1 MNYKRKLKK
10 ELLKIEIPEIS
21 TVLPNTSTNTTIQK
35 KRGFKKFITA
45 PITLVILC
53 LSVICCA
60 AITIPI
66 VSHYMNA
73 KVISENN
80 LRLTSVP
87 DGYVGIYSAE
97 DLNNMRH
104 SPNDN
109 YILMNDIVFEEKDFL
124 EGGAFESGWSPI
136 GSEYGGES
144 FSGIFNGNGYVIK
157 NLVIENISDLEKPM
171 IGLFGETNGFFIN
184 VGLENCKIAPKLTT
198 EKNFE
203 ERYICVGTLAAK
215 ATFIGACYTKSCE
228 VSISLDNFILNKGN
242 APEAP
247 KLCVGGLSGISNYID
262 SCISFTDISVN
273 GGYGFDVSAG
283 ICSGESFS
291 AVTSISGG
299 DINIVG
305 DNYASVATHKT
316 AVTESVAAIP
326 VLLDDQAMTKVRAKL
341 KEHYGEN
348 NFYVNEFLAFFNRI
362 EPSSNTPEAIVFD
375 KYIEANNTF
384 GYYETDEKY
393 SPNHIYIF
401 NNAATTNRV
410 ENMSST
416 LIEAF
421 GGYDSFSAF
430 CAENRIKCGMIDCY
444 SFEKY
449 EQIDPT
455 VLKNFD
461 LQKIFTLK
469 NGELN
474 LKIFVG
480 E

>member
-21 TVLPNTSTNTTIQK
+21 TVLPNTSADTTIPK
-35 KRGFKKFITA
+35 NRGFKKFITA

-60 AITIPI
+60 AVTIPI

-104 SPNDN
+104 SPHNN

-124 EGGAFESGWSPI
+124 KGGAFENGWTPI

-157 NLVIENISDLEKPM
+157 NLVIENVSDLEKPM

-184 VGLENCKIAPKLTT
+184 TGLENCKIAPKLTN
-198 EKNFE
+198 EKRFE
-203 ERYICVGTLAAK
+203 ESYICVGTLAAK
-215 ATFIGACYTKSCE
+215 AMFIGACYTESCE
-228 VSISLDNFILNKGN
+228 VSISLDNFILNKVR

-262 SCISFTDISVN
+262 SCIAFTDISVN

-291 AVTSISGG
+291 AVTSVSVG
-299 DINIVG
+299 DIDIIGN
-305 DNYASVATHKT
+305 NYASVLTHKT

-326 VLLDDQAMTKVRAKL
+326 VLLDDQAMNKIRSKL

-348 NFYVNEFLAFFNRI
+348 SFNVNEFLAFFNRI
-362 EPSSNTPEAIVFD
+362 EPASNTAEAIVFD
-375 KYIEANNTF
+375 KYIEATNTF
-384 GYYETDEKY
+384 GYLEPNEKY
-393 SPNHIYIF
+393 SPTHIYIF
-401 NNAATTNRV
+401 NNAATATRV

-421 GGYDSFSAF
+421 GGYNSFSAF
-430 CAENRIKCGMIDCY
+430 CAENKIKCGMINCY
-444 SFEKY
+444 SFEKD
-449 EQIDPT
+449 ELIDPT
-455 VLKNFD
+455 MLENFD
-461 LQKIFTLK
+461 LQNIFTLK
-469 NGELN
+469 NGELKP
-474 LKIFVG
+474 KIFVG